1 MAALAKSK
9 RIRSRHCTHILTLL
23 EKGVTATTE
32 KVMED
37 TKILLASLVRKQNVL
52 EKCDGDIL
60 DQIDEVDEIG
70 KEIEEL
76 SEFGDRAIEAITRL
90 ETYVDYMNRKVL
102 ES

>member
-1 MAALAKSK
+1 MAALVKSK
-9 RIRSRHCTHILTLL
+9 WIRSGHCTHVMKLM

-32 KVMED
+32 KMMED
-37 TKILLASLVRKQNVL
+37 TKILLATLVRKQNVL

-70 KEIEEL
+70 KEIEES
-76 SEFGDRAIEAITRL
+76 SEFGDRVIEAIIRL